1 MQIFCKTQVNI
12 IQLKTVN
19 KVSKSGSWSVSK
31 YVSLS
36 ESLKLIWKNT
46 E

>member
-19 KVSKSGSWSVSK
+19 KVSKSGSWSISK
-31 YVSLS
+31 FVSLS
-36 ESLKLIWKNT
+36 ESLKLIWKNIG
-46 E
+46 